1 MNLPDMNPTIVGRAR
16 CLFKESTRAFPF
28 FGLPVILIF
37 LLSGC
42 AVGPDYM
49 KPAVSEPVQW
59 IEKEDPKV
67 KEQAADYSQWWIVFN
82 DPILNKLVETAY
94 EQNLPLWIAGIRILE
109 ARAQLGIAIGKIY
122 PQSQFGR
129 GELRYNELS
138 ENQANAALADQS
150 YWNDSLGLDASWE
163 VDIWGK
169 FRRAVESNL
178 ANVDASIASY
188 NDVLVSLTSNVAT
201 AYILIRTLEER
212 LKVARE
218 NVKIQERSL
227 QIADVRFRNGNVT
240 ELDVAQAKSLLRN
253 TQAFIPRLEASLRQA
268 KNALAFLLG
277 KYPGEIDHLLGS
289 PRVIP
294 TAPPEVT
301 VGIPAEMLRRRPD
314 IRLAER
320 QLAAQSALI
329 GVAKA
334 DLFPHF
340 TLFASLGLR
349 SSNSAFTMTGN
360 SSLGGLF
367 DARSIEFFAGPSF
380 RWDIF
385 NYGRIRNNIRVED
398 ARFQQ
403 LAVNYENTVLRAVLE
418 VEDGITGF
426 IRTQEEEGLLSE
438 GVDAAKRSV
447 DLSLLQYGDG
457 LVNYQRVLD
466 SQRFL
471 MDQQE
476 LLTTTKGSVANNL
489 ITVYRA
495 LGGGWE
501 TRIGKDFV
509 PVRII
514 EQMQKRTNWGDLL
527 TPVKLEQIP
536 ADETSG
542 YIRKPE
548 W

>member
-1 MNLPDMNPTIVGRAR
+1 MKPKIVEWAR
-16 CLFKESTRAFPF
+16 CLNEESAVAFRF
-28 FGLPVILIF
+28 FGLPIIFIF
-37 LLSGC
+37 LLSSC

-49 KPAVSEPVQW
+49 KPAVPEPTQW
-59 IEKEDPKV
+59 IEKENPKV
-67 KEQAADYSQWWIVFN
+67 KEEVADYSQWWTVF
-82 DPILNKLVETAY
+82 DDSTLDTLIEMAY
-94 EQNLPLWIAGIRILE
+94 QQNLPLQIAGLRILE
-109 ARAQLGIAIGKIY
+109 ARARLGIAIGNLY
-122 PQSQFGR
+122 PQTQYGR
-129 GELRYNELS
+129 GEVRYNELS
-138 ENQANAALADQS
+138 KNQANAALSDRS
-150 YWNDSLGLDASWE
+150 YWDDSLGLDAAWE
-163 VDIWGK
+163 LDIWGK
-169 FRRAVESNL
+169 FRRAVESNM
-178 ANVDASIASY
+178 ANLDASIASY
-188 NDVLVSLTSNVAT
+188 DDILVSLTADVAAT
-201 AYILIRTLEER
+201 YILIRTLEER
-212 LKVARE
+212 LEVARE

-227 QIADVRFRNGNVT
+227 QIADVRFRNGDVT

-277 KYPGEIDHLLGS
+277 TYPGEIDYLLGS
-289 PRVIP
+289 PRLIP

-301 VGIPAEMLRRRPD
+301 VGIPAELLRRRPD

-340 TLFASLGLR
+340 ALFGSFGLR
-349 SSNSAFTMTGN
+349 SSNSALTKTGN

-380 RWDIF
+380 EWDIF
-385 NYGRIRNNIRVED
+385 NYGRITNRVRVED

-403 LAVNYENTVLRAVLE
+403 LAVNYENTVLRAVQE
-418 VEDGITGF
+418 VEDGIIGF
-426 IRTQEEEGLLSE
+426 LRAQEEEGLLLES
-438 GVDAAKRSV
+438 VDAAKRSV
-447 DLSLLQYGDG
+447 DLSLIQYREGM
-457 LVNYQRVLD
+457 VSYQRVID

-471 MDQQE
+471 TDQQD
-476 LLTTTKGSVANNL
+476 LLTSTKGTVANNL
-489 ITVYRA
+489 IVVYRA

-509 PVRII
+509 PVHII
-514 EQMQKRTNWGDLL
+514 EQMQKRTNWGGLL

-536 ADETSG
+536 ADEKSH
-542 YIRKPE
+542 YIRLPE